1 MIYLISGATHT
12 GKTNLAQKLL
22 EKLHIPYMSQDHLKM
37 GLYRS
42 GYEDFN
48 PISSIEHMTEVLWPI
63 TVGIIKTAIENK
75 QQLIIEGCYIPFN
88 YKEYFTEEYLA
99 EIKYICIVFSKRYIL
114 ENYDSIISHRSVI
127 EERLYNDTT
136 LETLLRE
143 NKYYEK
149 GCRDKDLNYVVI
161 EKSHDEL
168 YNKMRDYLI
177 LGIPLFLNCYIFP
190 AISQICY

>member
-136 LETLLRE
+136 MDVLLRE
-143 NKYYEK
+143 NKYYAK
-149 GCRDKDLNYVVI
+149 GCRERGLNYVVI
-161 EKSHDEL
+161 EKSYDEL

-177 LGIPLFLNCYIFP
+177 
-190 AISQICY
+190 